1 MAQRRSRDSDSP
13 TLPLPP
19 PRSKSSRIGLDEF
32 VEAAAGAALRA
43 AQAQGL
49 AATEPQP
56 SPWVRRPIWVGII
69 IDPWALSGGL
79 LEEVGQAAQTE
90 R

>member
-43 AQAQGL
+43 AQAHGL
-49 AATEPQP
+49 AATEPEP
-56 SPWVRRPIWVGII
+56 SPWARRPIWVGII

-79 LEEVGQAAQTE
+79 LEGGDPATRTE

>member
-32 VEAAAGAALRA
+32 VEAATGAALRA
-43 AQAQGL
+43 AQAEGL
-49 AATEPQP
+49 AGGTNHPH
-56 SPWVRRPIWVGII
+56 RRPIWVGII
-69 IDPWALSGGL
+69 IDPIDPWWLTVGQVESGGQANRT
-79 LEEVGQAAQTE
+79 EE
-90 R
+90 

>member
-32 VEAAAGAALRA
+32 VEAATGAALRA
-43 AQAQGL
+43 AQAEGL
-49 AATEPQP
+49 AGGTNLPP
-56 SPWVRRPIWVGII
+56 RRPIWVGII
-69 IDPWALSGGL
+69 IDPWWLTGGHA
-79 LEEVGQAAQTE
+79 ESVGQANSTE
-90 R
+90 E